1 MPPLNS
7 NREAWLENR
16 VKELEAEL
24 AQMKARDTAASQ
36 QKEAAPPLKTENLTE
51 RVADIL
57 ERSPIPR
64 RRSRSDD
71 DAGGDAA

>member
-24 AQMKARDTAASQ
+24 ARMKARETA
-36 QKEAAPPLKTENLTE
+36 QKEAAPPQTQKTENLTE